1 MTTADERTA
10 VKPLRRNRDFG
21 LLWVGA
27 GFSYL
32 GSRVTA
38 LVYPM
43 LLLWAGGSTLAAG
56 LLGFT
61 ALLPQLLVQLPAGA
75 FVDRRDR
82 RKLMIVCEL
91 GIVLAVGSLV
101 VPLLADRIWL
111 PHLFAV
117 AFVEGSLQVVYQL
130 AERSAVPQL
139 VPREQLPAAYSGN
152 EARTR
157 AASML
162 GQPAGTG
169 LFAVGAPVPL
179 LLAIG
184 TRVVALA
191 SLLGIRGSFDARRST
206 APAAILADIRDG
218 IGWLWRR
225 RFLRAVLLVL
235 AGTNMIYQMLVFAML
250 PLFEEQGWSSG
261 LVGVVVGASSVGGLL
276 GALTAT
282 LWMRVWGL
290 RRILIGAT
298 AVWALVT
305 VLVAPTHN
313 VVLIGALFAASGY
326 VGGAF
331 NVPALVYVMHITPPE
346 MQGRVGSVANLVSY
360 GAMALGWAVEGPL
373 LEAMTPRQSII
384 TMGAGLLLITLIA
397 VLSPAIR
404 RAVHPAETKPLA
416 PAASKG

>member
-1 MTTADERTA
+1 MTTADERIT

-43 LLLWAGGSTLAAG
+43 LLLWGGGSTVTAG

-61 ALLPQLLVQLPAGA
+61 ALLPQLVVQLPAGA

-82 RKLMIVCEL
+82 RKLMIASEL

-101 VPLLADRIWL
+101 VPLLGGHLWL
-111 PHLFAV
+111 PQLFAV

-139 VPREQLPAAYSGN
+139 VPPEQLPAAYSGN

-162 GQPAGTG
+162 GQPAGTA
-169 LFAVGAPVPL
+169 LFAVGNAVPL
-179 LLAIG
+179 LLAVG
-184 TRVVALA
+184 TRIVALA
-191 SLLGIRGSFDARRST
+191 SLLGIRASFDAARKVSQ
-206 APAAILADIRDG
+206 APVLADIGDG
-218 IGWLWRR
+218 IRWLWRQ
-225 RFLRAVLLVL
+225 RFLRAVLLIL
-235 AGTNMIYQMLVFAML
+235 AGTNMINQMLVFAML
-250 PLFEEQGWSSG
+250 PLFRAEGWANG
-261 LVGVVVGASSVGGLL
+261 LVGVVVASASAGGLV
-276 GALTAT
+276 GALTAG
-282 LWMRVWGL
+282 LWMRIWGL
-290 RRILIGAT
+290 RRILIVAT
-298 AVWALVT
+298 AVWAIVT
-305 VLVAPTHN
+305 LLVAPVHN
-313 VVLIGALFAASGY
+313 VVVIGMLFAASGY

-331 NVPALVYVMHITPPE
+331 NVPAIVYVMRITPPE
-346 MQGRVGSVANLVSY
+346 MQGRVSSVANLVSY

-373 LEAMTPRQSII
+373 LEMMTPRQTII
-384 TMGAGLLLITLIA
+384 TIGAGLTLITVSAI
-397 VLSPAIR
+397 LSPAIR
-404 RAVHPAETKPLA
+404 GAVSAAETEPLA
-416 PAASKG
+416 